1 MQKLYE
7 YEKAVSP
14 EKRTELGIVYTPPE
28 IVSFINESVLS
39 LWDKDHPPKF
49 IDPCCGTGV
58 FLMDMVQKVSER
70 YNIPVD
76 IVYRDYAF
84 GIDLDGE
91 AISVALSAMPHAN
104 LYNRDSL
111 NEDLSEYDVI
121 ITHPPY
127 IRIQNLDEL
136 VRKDLKD
143 NFEFCKGDTDLYMA
157 FLEKIAKTN
166 KISGMIFPNS
176 WLKNKNA
183 DNARS
188 FVSCSSRA
196 STLIDFRS
204 KKVFDNASTYTNILI
219 LSDREVE
226 NIKVGN
232 NLDSLTVV
240 ETSQVFV
247 GDLVVTSIDDMK
259 YAKEVAT
266 REHRFLDVVDIK
278 TGLATLADD
287 VFCLELVSKGQKYS
301 SVKKRGKKHKEVF
314 QIENDMLAPCIRAG
328 DITKNL
334 TKKYV
339 MIFPYKNQ
347 KPIPT
352 QHIRAKF
359 PELYN
364 FLEKNKERL
373 LQRDKGKDKGYNWT
387 EFGRTQALG
396 LKNKDKIVFSTMV
409 SDKMS
414 LKDSAPG
421 TVFVSGYCFMPKSN
435 LLDGQALR
443 RVLTSDDLLRW
454 VKIFGKDFG
463 NEWRGISKQTF
474 KNYKINLDNLI
485 NT

>member
-1 MQKLYE
+1 
-7 YEKAVSP
+7 
-14 EKRTELGIVYTPPE
+14 
-28 IVSFINESVLS
+28 
-39 LWDKDHPPKF
+39 
-49 IDPCCGTGV
+49 
-58 FLMDMVQKVSER
+58 
-70 YNIPVD
+70 
-76 IVYRDYAF
+76 
-84 GIDLDGE
+84 
-91 AISVALSAMPHAN
+91 
-104 LYNRDSL
+104 
-111 NEDLSEYDVI
+111 
-121 ITHPPY
+121 
-127 IRIQNLDEL
+127 
-136 VRKDLKD
+136 
-143 NFEFCKGDTDLYMA
+143 
-157 FLEKIAKTN
+157 
-166 KISGMIFPNS
+166 
-176 WLKNKNA
+176 
-183 DNARS
+183 
-188 FVSCSSRA
+188 
-196 STLIDFRS
+196 
-204 KKVFDNASTYTNILI
+204 
-219 LSDREVE
+219 
-226 NIKVGN
+226 
-232 NLDSLTVV
+232 
-240 ETSQVFV
+240 
-247 GDLVVTSIDDMK
+247 
-259 YAKEVAT
+259 
-266 REHRFLDVVDIK
+266 
-278 TGLATLADD
+278 
-287 VFCLELVSKGQKYS
+287 
-301 SVKKRGKKHKEVF
+301 
-314 QIENDMLAPCIRAG
+314 
-328 DITKNL
+328 
-334 TKKYV
+334 